1 MKHPGKREILFRII
15 LITLLIIM
23 ITIPTALFLLQ
34 PGANLQALLEKII
47 EHNNN
52 DGDDDKAI
60 IMGIGIYQ
68 PSGTAVSRVGS
79 APQYVY
85 STEVSP
91 GAIVD
96 DKDKS
101 LKLIHDIGHLDTL
114 PGGGHIY
121 IEFDIRE
128 MLTRFRSLQLFAF
141 IIFVFITSLFVILY
155 RKNLDYRKKI
165 KSQEQLAQLGEIAR
179 TLAHEIKNPLGA
191 IRMQTGYLRRLL
203 NTNDNSKS
211 KIERLS
217 IIEEEVQRLAL
228 LTNRIGDFL
237 RDPAGTPIK
246 IELYSFMNDMI
257 KRFDWHI
264 HLNEQTE
271 NKVHVLTDED
281 RLRSVVENLLRNAI
295 ESMDDYIEKSPVEV
309 ALRSEGKKVTL
320 SILDRGSGV
329 SAEQK
334 KRIFDPFFTSKT
346 KGSGIG
352 LFVSRRFIEATGGSL
367 SLHSRKGG
375 GTEARI
381 VFDKV
386 EEK

>member
-1 MKHPGKREILFRII
+1 MKRLMKKETFFRIT
-15 LITLLIIM
+15 LITLLIII
-23 ITIPTALFLLQ
+23 ITIPAALFLLQ
-34 PGANLQALLEKII
+34 PGVNLQTMLKKIM
-47 EHNNN
+47 EHDN
-52 DGDDDKAI
+52 DDNKAI
-60 IMGIGIYQ
+60 ILGIGIYQ
-68 PSGTAVSRVGS
+68 PSGTAINRVGS
-79 APQYVY
+79 APEYVY
-85 STEVSP
+85 STEISSEP
-91 GAIVD
+91 IVEG
-96 DKDKS
+96 KDKS
-101 LKLIHDIGHLDTL
+101 LILIHDIGHLDTL
-114 PGGGHIY
+114 PGGGQIY

-128 MLTRFRSLQLFAF
+128 MLVRFRSYQLIAF
-141 IIFVFITSLFVILY
+141 IIIIIISILFIVLY
-155 RKNLDYRKKI
+155 RKNRDYRKKI
-165 KSQEQLAQLGEIAR
+165 ESQEQLSQLGKIAR

-203 NTNDNSKS
+203 HKDDNSKS

-237 RDPAGTPIK
+237 RDSVGTPIK
-246 IELYSFMNDMI
+246 IELGSFVKDMI
-257 KRFDWHI
+257 KRFDYHI
-264 HLNEQTE
+264 HFNEQTE
-271 NKVHVLTDED
+271 SRVHVLSDVD

-295 ESMDDYIEKSPVEV
+295 ESMDDCLEKSPVEV
-309 ALRSEGKKVTL
+309 ALNSDGKKATL

-367 SLHSRKGG
+367 SLHSRKGD

-381 VFDKV
+381 VFNKA

>member
-1 MKHPGKREILFRII
+1 MKRLMKKEIFFRIA
-15 LITLLIIM
+15 LVTLLIIM
-23 ITIPTALFLLQ
+23 ITIPAALFLLQ
-34 PGANLQALLEKII
+34 PGANFQTII
-47 EHNNN
+47 EEILK
-52 DGDDDKAI
+52 DADEDLI
-60 IMGIGIYQ
+60 LGIGIYQ
-68 PSGTAVSRVGS
+68 PSGTAISRAGS
-79 APQYVY
+79 APQYI
-85 STEVSP
+85 SGTEVSSEH
-91 GAIVD
+91 IID
-96 DKDKS
+96 DTNKT
-101 LKLIHDIGHLDTL
+101 LKLIRDIGHLDTL

-128 MLTRFRSLQLFAF
+128 PYTRFRSLQLIGF
-141 IIFVFITSLFVILY
+141 IIFIIISILFIVLY
-155 RKNLDYRKKI
+155 RKNRDYRKKI

-179 TLAHEIKNPLGA
+179 TLSHEIKNPLGA

-203 NTNDNSKS
+203 HMDDNSKT

-228 LTNRIGDFL
+228 LTTRIGDFL
-237 RDPAGTPIK
+237 QNPVGTPIK
-246 IELYSFMNDMI
+246 IELRSFMNDMI

-264 HLNEQTE
+264 LLNEQTE
-271 NKVHVLTDED
+271 IKVHVLADVD

-295 ESMDDYIEKSPVEV
+295 ESMDDYLEKSPVEV
-309 ALRSEGKKVTL
+309 AISSDGKKATL

-329 SAEQK
+329 SVEQK
-334 KRIFDPFFTSKT
+334 KRVFDPFFTSKT

-367 SLHSRKGG
+367 SLHSRKDG

-381 VFDKV
+381 VFNKV

>member
-1 MKHPGKREILFRII
+1 MKRLMKKEILFRIA

-34 PGANLQALLEKII
+34 PGANLQTMLKKILK
-47 EHNNN
+47 HDDN
-52 DGDDDKAI
+52 DDNKAI
-60 IMGIGIYQ
+60 ILGIGIYQ
-68 PSGTAVSRVGS
+68 SSGTPIIRVGS

-85 STEVSP
+85 STEVSSEP
-91 GAIVD
+91 IVD

-101 LKLIHDIGHLDTL
+101 LKLIRDIGYLDNL

-128 MLTRFRSLQLFAF
+128 MLTRFRSLQLIAFFIF
-141 IIFVFITSLFVILY
+141 IIISTLFIVLY
-155 RKNLDYRKKI
+155 RKNLAYRKKI

-179 TLAHEIKNPLGA
+179 TLSHEIKNPLGA

-203 NTNDNSKS
+203 HKDDNSKS
-211 KIERLS
+211 KVERLS

-237 RDPAGTPIK
+237 RDPVGTPVK
-246 IELYSFMNDMI
+246 IELCSFMKDMI

-264 HLNEQTE
+264 HFNEQTE
-271 NKVHVLTDED
+271 SRVHVLADVD

-295 ESMDDYIEKSPVEV
+295 ESMDDYLEKSPVEV
-309 ALRSEGKKVTL
+309 ALSSDGKKVTL

-367 SLHSRKGG
+367 SLHSRKGD

-381 VFDKV
+381 VFNKV

>member
-1 MKHPGKREILFRII
+1 MKGFMKKEIFFRIA

-23 ITIPTALFLLQ
+23 ITIPAALFLLQ
-34 PGANLQALLEKII
+34 PGANLQTMLKKIM
-47 EHNNN
+47 EHDDN
-52 DGDDDKAI
+52 DDNKAI
-60 IMGIGIYQ
+60 ILGIGIYQ
-68 PSGTAVSRVGS
+68 PSGTAINRVGS
-79 APQYVY
+79 APQYV
-85 STEVSP
+85 SGTEISSEP
-91 GAIVD
+91 IVEG
-96 DKDKS
+96 KDKS
-101 LKLIHDIGHLDTL
+101 LILIHDIGHLDTL

-128 MLTRFRSLQLFAF
+128 MLTRFRSYQLIAF
-141 IIFVFITSLFVILY
+141 IILICISILFIVLY
-155 RKNLDYRKKI
+155 RKNRDYRKKI
-165 KSQEQLAQLGEIAR
+165 ESQEQLVRLGEIAR
-179 TLAHEIKNPLGA
+179 TLSHEIKNPLGA

-203 NTNDNSKS
+203 HKDDNSKA

-237 RDPAGTPIK
+237 RDPVGTPII
-246 IELYSFMNDMI
+246 IEFRSFMKDMI

-271 NKVHVLTDED
+271 SRVHVLADVD

-295 ESMDDYIEKSPVEV
+295 ESMDDYLEKSPVEV
-309 ALRSEGKKVTL
+309 ALSSDSKKVTL
-320 SILDRGSGV
+320 SILDRGSGI

-334 KRIFDPFFTSKT
+334 KRVFDPFFTSKI

-381 VFDKV
+381 VFTKV

>member
-1 MKHPGKREILFRII
+1 MKRLMKKEIFFRIA
-15 LITLLIIM
+15 LITLLIII
-23 ITIPTALFLLQ
+23 ITIPAGLFLLQ
-34 PGANLQALLEKII
+34 PGANLQTLLKKIM
-47 EHNNN
+47 EH
-52 DGDDDKAI
+52 DDNKAMI
-60 IMGIGIYQ
+60 LGIGIYQ
-68 PSGTAVSRVGS
+68 PSGTAINRVGS

-85 STEVSP
+85 STEISSEP
-91 GAIVD
+91 IVEG
-96 DKDKS
+96 KDKS
-101 LKLIHDIGHLDTL
+101 LILIHDIGHLDTL

-128 MLTRFRSLQLFAF
+128 MLTRFRSYQLIAF
-141 IIFVFITSLFVILY
+141 IIMIIISTLFIVLY
-155 RKNLDYRKKI
+155 RKNRDYRKKI
-165 KSQEQLAQLGEIAR
+165 ESQQQLAQLGEIAR

-203 NTNDNSKS
+203 HKDDNSKS

-237 RDPAGTPIK
+237 RDPVGTPIK
-246 IELYSFMNDMI
+246 IELCSFINDMI
-257 KRFDWHI
+257 KRFDYHI
-264 HLNEQTE
+264 NLNKQTE
-271 NKVHVLTDED
+271 SRVHVLADLD

-295 ESMDDYIEKSPVEV
+295 ESMDDYLEKSPVEV
-309 ALRSEGKKVTL
+309 ALSSEGKKVTL

-381 VFDKV
+381 VVNKV